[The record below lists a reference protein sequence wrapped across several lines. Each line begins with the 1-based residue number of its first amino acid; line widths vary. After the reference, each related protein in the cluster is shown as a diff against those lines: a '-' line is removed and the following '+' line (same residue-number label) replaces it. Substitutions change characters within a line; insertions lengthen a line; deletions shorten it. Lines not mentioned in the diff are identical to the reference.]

1 MTIKKPETINQN
13 VAAPKRPNILPC
25 DVYKTKAKGE
35 TFIVAV
41 GLFDGKP
48 YEAFVFRPTDEVK
61 LTESK
66 GEIIKN
72 GKNNYS
78 LKSKDLNISNLLN
91 TNITDEEKSLS
102 LMISMTLRHGL
113 ALKYIIKT
121 AKKVNPNIMSFS
133 SALCRILSK
142 YLPKEIA
149 GKCPECGA
157 DLIHE
162 SGCVHCSICSY
173 SRCD

>member
-1 MTIKKPETINQN
+1 M
-13 VAAPKRPNILPC
+13 
-25 DVYKTKAKGE
+25 
-35 TFIVAV
+35 
-41 GLFDGKP
+41 
-48 YEAFVFRPTDEVK
+48 
-61 LTESK
+61 TESK

-133 SALCRILSK
+133 STLCRILSK
-142 YLPKEIA
+142 YLPKEI
-149 GKCPECGA
+149 GGTCPECGG
-157 DLIHE
+157 DLVHE
-162 SGCVHCSICSY
+162 SGCVRCLSCGW
-173 SRCD
+173 SRCE